1 MKAQSLR
8 GSESKGASYFQ
19 NVFRQYIEK
28 KLQNEYEEYFKAV
41 LKEASL
47 NQGQNNANMR
57 EVVGIK
63 VGLEYM
69 KYKEIEQEKL
79 VENKRS
85 MDSRKKASP
94 IYRFAIKIISSP
106 AFTKFMTLTIVA
118 NTIIL
123 SLDRYPIV

>member
-19 NVFRQYIEK
+19 KVFKQYIEQ

-47 NQGQNNANMR
+47 NHGQNNANMR

-69 KYKEIEQEKL
+69 KYKEI
-79 VENKRS
+79 
-85 MDSRKKASP
+85 
-94 IYRFAIKIISSP
+94 
-106 AFTKFMTLTIVA
+106 
-118 NTIIL
+118 
-123 SLDRYPIV
+123 